1 MKKLETVENRVLAVL
16 KEHPEARND
25 DMKAFLKEMREEFF
39 RHKMFNEWIDYCA
52 RENPILTD
60 LMQLEQREE
69 YEKRMN
75 ERLRCKM

>member
-1 MKKLETVENRVLAVL
+1 
-16 KEHPEARND
+16 
-25 DMKAFLKEMREEFF
+25 MREEFF